1 MRTRCPSCGSAVPAP
16 RGAIAVGRVLEM
28 IGSLLILVAF
38 FMPWFEVQR
47 LIMTG
52 EFLND
57 FLASTR
63 DLRQFLPGFAGGP
76 AEVTQL
82 RVLVLLF
89 PACGAAAA
97 LLAVV
102 GAVAPRAGRILDAGA
117 AIAGLVALAA
127 LAIGVTRLPAGAIVH
142 VGLWLIGA
150 GGAAILAGAG
160 LDAAMERAPGPS
172 RQSL

>member
-1 MRTRCPSCGSAVPAP
+1 MLTRCPRCGSV
-16 RGAIAVGRVLEM
+16 RGTIAIGRVLEI
-28 IGSLLILVAF
+28 IGGLAILAAF

-57 FLASTR
+57 FLAGTR

-82 RVLVLLF
+82 RALVLLF

-97 LLAVV
+97 LLAWI
-102 GAVAPRAGRILDAGA
+102 GAVAPRAGRVFDAGA
-117 AIAGLVALAA
+117 AIAGLVAIVA
-127 LAIGVTRLPAGAIVH
+127 LAIGVTRLPTGALLH

-150 GGAAILAGAG
+150 GGVAVLLGAG
-160 LDAAMERAPGPS
+160 LDAVLERAPGPS
-172 RQSL
+172 NQDL